1 MMRNIPYVVD
11 GDWLE
16 ARLEDPNLRLID
28 ASTFLKIP
36 EGEGFPELWSGF
48 EAYKEEHIPGAA
60 YADLLKD
67 FTNPEGKAPFTIA
80 TREQLSPS
88 TQIEHFLL
96 IKDEHFLFVKYFLLM
111 F

>member
-1 MMRNIPYVVD
+1 MMRKIPYVVD

-48 EAYKEEHIPGAA
+48 EA
-60 YADLLKD
+60 
-67 FTNPEGKAPFTIA
+67 
-80 TREQLSPS
+80 
-88 TQIEHFLL
+88 
-96 IKDEHFLFVKYFLLM
+96 
-111 F
+111 